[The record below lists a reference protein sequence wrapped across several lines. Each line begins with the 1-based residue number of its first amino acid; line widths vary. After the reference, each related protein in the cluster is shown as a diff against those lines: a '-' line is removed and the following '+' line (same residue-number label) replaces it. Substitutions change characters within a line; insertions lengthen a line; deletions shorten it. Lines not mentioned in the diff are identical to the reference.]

1 MGIKHLN
8 RYLIEKCSK
17 KHICKQS
24 LSMLRDKTI
33 VIDTSIYMY
42 KYHAQDALIENF
54 YFMISLFHK
63 YNIIPLFVF
72 DGKPPVEKYELLQQ
86 RKVDK
91 KDAECR
97 FNQLQCMLD
106 TENDIDIRKNLN
118 AEMDN
123 LKRQFIRISASNTKL
138 VKSLISSYGAYY
150 YEANG
155 EADRVCAYMVT
166 SGKAWACLSDDMDMF
181 VYGCDRVL
189 RHMSLANETVLVY
202 DMKHILND
210 LNMSM
215 TDFRQI
221 MVVSGTDYNLDEN
234 TNLTETL
241 RWYSEYTR
249 EKNKGWVSENVTFY
263 TWLVKQTKYI
273 RNYEILLGIYDMFV
287 LDNCIYPN
295 IDQLEIKLNSNYDET
310 QLQTIMKDDGF
321 VFA

>member
-8 RYLIEKCSK
+8 RYLVEKCK
-17 KHICKQS
+17 QKHIGKQS
-24 LSMLRDKTI
+24 LSILSNKII

-42 KYHAQDALIENF
+42 KYHAQDALVENF
-54 YFMISLFHK
+54 YSMISLFHK
-63 YNIIPLFVF
+63 YNITPLFVF
-72 DGKPPVEKYELLQQ
+72 DGKPPIEKYELLRQ

-91 KDAECR
+91 QDAECR
-97 FNQLQCMLD
+97 FNELQSKLEN
-106 TENDIDIRKNLN
+106 ENDIDARKNLN
-118 AEMDN
+118 AEMDT

-138 VKSLISSYGAYY
+138 VKRLISSYGACY

-166 SGKAWACLSDDMDMF
+166 SGKAWACMSDDMDMF

-189 RHMSLANETVLVY
+189 RHMSLVHETVLLY
-202 DMKHILND
+202 NMKLILTD
-210 LNMSM
+210 LNMTM

-221 MVVSGTDYNLDEN
+221 MVVSGTDYNIDEN

-249 EKNKGWVSENVTFY
+249 EKNKGWVSENITFY

-273 RNYEILLGIYDMFV
+273 RNYDILVGIYDMFV

-295 IDQLEIKLNSNYDET
+295 IDQLEITLDPNYDQI
-310 QLQTIMKDDGF
+310 QLHAVVKEDGF
-321 VFA
+321 LFA